1 MICRD
6 NEKKHRLRTRIK
18 LGTRAHLARLGK
30 SSVIITLKNLG
41 AIPQD
46 IPRYFEQVAAPV
58 PDEMVEEIH
67 RGGQA
72 GDPEDEAAVEEEE
85 GEGYDHLDF
94 ARTQQ
99 LRPHYHSTDT
109 LRSSPQ
115 SVQSRC

>member
-72 GDPEDEAAVEEEE
+72 GDPEDGAAGEEEDE
-85 GEGYDHLDF
+85 MSHKEPLPSEDAGGEDVHNDHTYC
-94 ARTQQ
+94 A
-99 LRPHYHSTDT
+99 PK
-109 LRSSPQ
+109 
-115 SVQSRC
+115 

>member
-72 GDPEDEAAVEEEE
+72 GDPEDEAAGEEE
-85 GEGYDHLDF
+85 GEAAGGEEDEEPLPSDNAGEAFDNDHTYCF
-94 ARTQQ
+94 
-99 LRPHYHSTDT
+99 PK
-109 LRSSPQ
+109 
-115 SVQSRC
+115 